1 MKRMSRFR
9 SVSALAVG
17 LVIAATLIPV
27 LAEAQQK
34 VQVEFWHGLTQP
46 LGGILENVAAG
57 FNASQSKYQVNATF
71 KGSYPETM
79 VAAIAAFRAGNA
91 PHIVQMF
98 EVGTATMMAAR
109 TAIKPVYELSKETG
123 VNIDPK
129 NYVGGV
135 RGYYSTTDGRLV
147 SMPFNSSTPVAW
159 YNKDAFKKAGL
170 DPEKQP
176 RTWEEPWGRPPAQRA
191 TGLGC
196 SQSALRSVDH
206 RSSASWRI
214 RRPAI

>member
-9 SVSALAVG
+9 SVPALAIG

-46 LGGILENVAAG
+46 LGGILESVAGG

-98 EVGTATMMAAR
+98 EVGTAT
-109 TAIKPVYELSKETG
+109 
-123 VNIDPK
+123 
-129 NYVGGV
+129 
-135 RGYYSTTDGRLV
+135 
-147 SMPFNSSTPVAW
+147 
-159 YNKDAFKKAGL
+159 
-170 DPEKQP
+170 
-176 RTWEEPWGRPPAQRA
+176 
-191 TGLGC
+191 
-196 SQSALRSVDH
+196 
-206 RSSASWRI
+206 
-214 RRPAI
+214 